1 MTNREKIE
9 SMKDVISHMY
19 EDEGRGKSE
28 IARSLMLDRRLL
40 SIIINKEWCFAQ
52 GQSRK
57 RPKPSTQKF
66 LNRWEDH
73 IVKELNNDI
82 PWTEIRKELKCS
94 EYFLSTL
101 KANSGKIREA
111 LAAKASR
118 QHANVERRK
127 LRNRRTVC
135 SSRDGELW
143 KPVLGASRYEVSNMG
158 RVRTYYKTKDYFAE
172 IKADVNPVSG
182 YLQIHL
188 ALDTGKQKTYRLHRL
203 VAKAWVE
210 GWSENRDIVNHIDG
224 NRLNNAASNLEWVSI
239 SENARH
245 AYDKLNSQ
253 RSRPYKRNGQF
264 TKIILDE
271 KYEFKTIKAL
281 ARFLGKSET
290 QTQRYISGETPSP
303 HTFKFIYN

>member
-40 SIIINKEWCFAQ
+40 STIMNKEWCFVQ
-52 GQSRK
+52 GQGRK
-57 RPKPSTQKF
+57 RPRPSTEKF
-66 LNRWEDH
+66 LSRWEKH
-73 IVKELNNDI
+73 IIKELNNDK
-82 PWTEIRKELKCS
+82 PWTEISEELGVKVD
-94 EYFLSTL
+94 FLSTL
-101 KANSGKIREA
+101 KRWSAGIREA

-118 QHANVERRK
+118 GHANDRRRK

-135 SSRDGELW
+135 SSMEGELW

-172 IKADVNPVSG
+172 IKSDINPVSG
-182 YLQIHL
+182 YLQVHL
-188 ALDTGKQKTYRLHRL
+188 TLDTGKPKTYRLHRL
-203 VAKAWVE
+203 VAKAWVD
-210 GWSENRDIVNHIDG
+210 GWGENKDVVNHIDG
-224 NRLNNAASNLEWVSI
+224 NRLNNAASNLEWVSV
-239 SENARH
+239 SENNKH
-245 AYDKLNSQ
+245 AYDKLG
-253 RSRPYKRNGQF
+253 RPSNRAYQRNGKF
-264 TKIILDE
+264 IKIILDE

>member
-40 SIIINKEWCFAQ
+40 VDIINKEWCFVQ
-52 GQSRK
+52 GQSRR

-82 PWTEIRKELKCS
+82 PWTEICKELKCS
-94 EYFLSTL
+94 EHSLSTL
-101 KANSGKIREA
+101 KANSEKIREA

-118 QHANVERRK
+118 QHANADRRK
-127 LRNRRTVC
+127 FSRRRTEC
-135 SSRDGELW
+135 FSTEGELW
-143 KPVLGASRYEVSNMG
+143 RPVLGASRYEVSNMG

-210 GWSENRDIVNHIDG
+210 GWSESRDVVNHIDG
-224 NRLNNAASNLEWVSI
+224 NRLNNVASNLEWVSL
-239 SENARH
+239 SENSKH
-245 AYDKLNSQ
+245 AYDKLNSW
-253 RSRPYKRNGQF
+253 RSRPYKKNGNF
-264 TKIILDE
+264 TKIVLDE
-271 KYEFKTIKAL
+271 KYEFKTIRAL

-290 QTQRYISGETPSP
+290 QTQRYLSGEASSP

>member
-40 SIIINKEWCFAQ
+40 VDIINKEWCFVQ
-52 GQSRK
+52 GQGRK
-57 RPKPSTQKF
+57 KPNPSTEKF
-66 LNRWEDH
+66 LNKWEKH
-73 IVKELNNDI
+73 IIKELNEDK
-82 PWTEIRKELKCS
+82 PWTEISEELGVKVD
-94 EYFLSTL
+94 FLSTL
-101 KANSGKIREA
+101 KRWSAGIREA

-172 IKADVNPVSG
+172 IKVDINPVSG
-182 YLQIHL
+182 YVQVHL
-188 ALDTGKQKTYRLHRL
+188 TLDTGKAKTYRLHRL

-210 GWSENRDIVNHIDG
+210 GWSENRDVVNHIDG

-239 SENARH
+239 SENAKH
-245 AYDKLNSQ
+245 AYDKLN
-253 RSRPYKRNGQF
+253 RSNGRAYQRNGKF
-264 TKIILDE
+264 TKIILDDQ
-271 KYEFKTIKAL
+271 YEFKTIRAL
-281 ARFLGKSET
+281 AKFLGKSET

>member
-40 SIIINKEWCFAQ
+40 STIINKEWCFVQ

-73 IVKELNNDI
+73 IVKELNSDI
-82 PWTEIRKELKCS
+82 PWTEICKELKCS
-94 EYFLSTL
+94 EYFLPTL

-111 LAAKASR
+111 LAAKAGR

-127 LRNRRTVC
+127 LRNRRIVC
-135 SSRDGELW
+135 FSRDGELW
-143 KPVLGASRYEVSNMG
+143 KPILGASRYEISNMG

-172 IKADVNPVSG
+172 HQTSVNPVSG
-182 YLQIHL
+182 YVQVHL
-188 ALDTGKQKTYRLHRL
+188 TLDTGKAKTYRLHRL

-210 GWSENRDIVNHIDG
+210 GWSENRDVVNHIDG

-239 SENARH
+239 SENAKH
-245 AYDKLNSQ
+245 AYNKLN
-253 RSRPYKRNGQF
+253 RSNGRAYQRNGKF

-271 KYEFKTIKAL
+271 QYEFKTIRAL
-281 ARFLGKSET
+281 AKFLGKSET
-290 QTQRYISGETPSP
+290 QTQRYISGETPSS

>member
-40 SIIINKEWCFAQ
+40 STIINKEWRFVQ
-52 GQSRK
+52 GQSRR

-82 PWTEIRKELKCS
+82 PWTEICKKLKCS

-118 QHANVERRK
+118 QHANVDRRK
-127 LRNRRTVC
+127 FSRRRTEC
-135 SSRDGELW
+135 FSMEGELW
-143 KPVLGASRYEVSNMG
+143 KPILGALRYEVSNMG

-172 IKADVNPVSG
+172 NKADVNPVSG

-188 ALDTGKQKTYRLHRL
+188 ALDTGKRKTYRLHRL
-203 VAKAWVE
+203 VAKAWVD
-210 GWSENRDIVNHIDG
+210 GWSESRDVVNHIDG
-224 NRLNNAASNLEWVSI
+224 NRLNNAASNLEWVSL
-239 SENARH
+239 SENSKH
-245 AYDKLNSQ
+245 AYDKLNRP
-253 RSRPYKRNGQF
+253 RSRSYQRNGKF

-271 KYEFKTIKAL
+271 QYEFKTIRAL
-281 ARFLGKSET
+281 AKFLGKSET

>member
-40 SIIINKEWCFAQ
+40 VDIINKEWCFVQ
-52 GQSRK
+52 GQSRR

-82 PWTEIRKELKCS
+82 PWTEISKELKCS
-94 EYFLSTL
+94 EHFSSTL
-101 KANSGKIREA
+101 KANSEKIREA

-118 QHANVERRK
+118 QHANADRRK
-127 LRNRRTVC
+127 FSRRRTEC
-135 SSRDGELW
+135 FSMEGELW
-143 KPVLGASRYEVSNMG
+143 KPVLGASRYEISNMG

-172 IKADVNPVSG
+172 IQSEPNPVSG
-182 YLQIHL
+182 YLQVHL
-188 ALDTGKQKTYRLHRL
+188 TLDTGKPKTYRLHRL
-203 VAKAWVE
+203 VAKAWVD
-210 GWSENRDIVNHIDG
+210 GWREDKDAVNHIDG
-224 NRLNNAASNLEWVSI
+224 DRLNNAASNLEWVSA
-239 SENARH
+239 SENNKH
-245 AYDKLNSQ
+245 AYDRLGRPRN
-253 RSRPYKRNGQF
+253 RSYQRNGKF

-271 KYEFKTIKAL
+271 QYEFKTIRAL
-281 ARFLGKSET
+281 AKFLGKSET

>member
-1 MTNREKIE
+1 
-9 SMKDVISHMY
+9 MKDVISHMY
-19 EDEGRGKSE
+19 EDEGRSKSE

-40 SIIINKEWCFAQ
+40 VDIINKEWRFVQ

-66 LNRWEDH
+66 LSRWEDH
-73 IVKELNNDI
+73 IVKELNSDI
-82 PWTEIRKELKCS
+82 SWTEICKELKCS

-127 LRNRRTVC
+127 LSNRRTEC
-135 SSRDGELW
+135 FSRDGELW

-172 IKADVNPVSG
+172 IKADANPVSG
-182 YLQIHL
+182 YLQVHL
-188 ALDTGKQKTYRLHRL
+188 TLDTGKPKTYRLHRL
-203 VAKAWVE
+203 VAKAWVD
-210 GWSENRDIVNHIDG
+210 GWREDKDVVNHIDG
-224 NRLNNAASNLEWVSI
+224 DRLNNAASNLEWVSV
-239 SENARH
+239 SENNKH
-245 AYDKLNSQ
+245 AYDKLG
-253 RSRPYKRNGQF
+253 RPSNRAYQRNGKF
-264 TKIILDE
+264 TKIILDG

-290 QTQRYISGETPSP
+290 QTQRYISRETPSP
-303 HTFKFIYN
+303 HTFKFLYN